1 MQRRNTAWFSCALLL
16 ALWVGAGISQ
26 AQQLKPSPAYHL
38 DFALNELDGGKKVN
52 TRQYAMDLIA
62 ERQGD
67 PGYIRD
73 LGRGKELKIGTRV
86 PVESEPGKYQYI
98 DIGTSV
104 WCQLKEDDAGLSI
117 DAKAE
122 VSSLVPRTDTDLYH
136 PNTGAGGAPILRQLQ
151 IQSSTAVML
160 GKLTTLGTV
169 DDPDSKRQFQLEV
182 TVTKLR

>member
-1 MQRRNTAWFSCALLL
+1 MQRRNTAWFSRAALLVALCL
-16 ALWVGAGISQ
+16 AAGIGH

-38 DFALNELDGGKKVN
+38 DFALNELDGGKKLN

-98 DIGTSV
+98 DIGTSI
-104 WCQLKEDDAGLSI
+104 WCQLKEDDAGLSM

-122 VSSLVPRTDTDLYH
+122 VSSLVPRTDTNLYH
-136 PNTGAGGAPILRQLQ
+136 PVPGAPILRQLQ
-151 IQSSTAVML
+151 IQSSTAVTL

-169 DDPDSKRQFQLEV
+169 DDPDSMRQFQLEV

>member
-1 MQRRNTAWFSCALLL
+1 MQRRNIAWFSRALLL
-16 ALWVGAGISQ
+16 VLWLGAGISQ

-38 DFALNELDGGKKVN
+38 DFALNELDSGKKIN

-104 WCQLKEDDAGLSI
+104 WCQLKEDDAGLSM
-117 DAKAE
+117 DARAE
-122 VSSLVPRTDTDLYH
+122 VSGLVPRTETDLYH
-136 PNTGAGGAPILRQLQ
+136 SNTGAPILRQLQ
-151 IQSSTAVML
+151 IQSSTAVAL

-169 DDPDSKRQFQLEV
+169 DDPDSKRQYQLEV

>member
-1 MQRRNTAWFSCALLL
+1 MKRRNIAWSSSALLFV
-16 ALWVGAGISQ
+16 LWLGVGTGL

-38 DFALNELDGGKKVN
+38 DFALNELEGGKKIN

-73 LGRGKELKIGTRV
+73 LGRGKELKIGTRL
-86 PVESEPGKYQYI
+86 PVESEPGKYQYV
-98 DIGTSV
+98 DIGTSI
-104 WCQLKEDDAGLSI
+104 WCQLKEDDAGLSL
-117 DAKAE
+117 DARAE
-122 VSSLVPRTDTDLYH
+122 VSSLVASADTDIYH
-136 PNTGAGGAPILRQLQ
+136 PNTRDPILRQLQ
-151 IQSSTAVML
+151 IQSSTAATL
-160 GKLTTLGTV
+160 GKLMMLGTV